1 MAGGENGR
9 AEEENEVRAPL
20 LAAVRR
26 VPRKNS
32 VNSMRGDFVAR
43 LPEKV
48 KHGVDPERPFTIDV
62 SRTRDLLEGEKEYY
76 EKQFATLRSFE
87 EVDSLNTPNV
97 VDEALDLEEQRQ
109 SEFAMKISNY
119 ANIALLALKIYATIR
134 SGSIAIAASTLD
146 SLLDLMAGGI
156 LWFTHLSMKNI
167 NIYKYPIG
175 KLRVQPVGII
185 VFAAIMAT
193 LGFQVFVQ
201 ALEHLIENKPADKMT
216 SAQLVWL
223 YSIMLTATFVKL
235 ALWLYCRTSGNKIVR
250 AYAKDHYFDVVT
262 NVLGLAAAILGDKFY
277 WWIDPA
283 GAIILAIY
291 TITNWSGTVWE
302 NAVSLV
308 GQSAPPEMLQ
318 KLTYLVIRHHPRIK
332 RVDTVRAYT
341 FGVLYFVEVD
351 IELPEDL
358 PLKEAHAIGE
368 SLQIKI
374 EELPEVERAFV
385 HLDFECDHKP
395 EHSILVKLPNSQA

>member
-1 MAGGENGR
+1 MEGGENGR
-9 AEEENEVRAPL
+9 VAEEVRVPL
-20 LAAVRR
+20 LVADGGRSAEAADR
-26 VPRKNS
+26 VARKNS
-32 VNSMRGDFVAR
+32 FVAR

-48 KHGVDPERPFTIDV
+48 RLGVDPERPFTIDV
-62 SRTRDLLEGEKEYY
+62 SRTKDLNEGEKEYY
-76 EKQFATLRSFE
+76 EKQFATLSSFE
-87 EVDSLNTPNV
+87 EVDSFGTPSN
-97 VDEALDLEEQRQ
+97 VDEAQDIEEQVQ
-109 SEFAMKISNY
+109 SEFAMKISNS
-119 ANIALLALKIYATIR
+119 ANVALLALKIYATIR

-146 SLLDLMAGGI
+146 SLLDLLAGGI
-156 LWFTHLSMKNI
+156 LWFTHLSMKHI

-175 KLRVQPVGII
+175 KLRVQPVGIVI
-185 VFAAIMAT
+185 FAAIMAT
-193 LGFQVFVQ
+193 LGFQVLVQ
-201 ALEHLIENKPADKMT
+201 ALEHLLVNKSADKMT
-216 SAQLVWL
+216 SLQLVWL

-262 NVLGLAAAILGDKFY
+262 NLLGLAAAILGDKFY
-277 WWIDPA
+277 RWIDPA

-291 TITNWSGTVWE
+291 TISNWSGTVWE

-318 KLTYLVIRHHPRIK
+318 KLTYLVLRHHPQIK

-374 EELPEVERAFV
+374 EELPEIERAFV

-395 EHSILVKLPNSQA
+395 EHSILVKLPSSQP